1 MKATDKIKTYAV
13 TIKGPNNFSYEK
25 LVGDTSKKEAMKY
38 AEKSLL
44 FDGQWVDSIRKCV
57 KSDIG
62 RFYKG
67 CA

>member
-25 LVGDTSKKEAMKY
+25 LVGGTSKKEAIET
-38 AEKSLL
+38 AQFFLCE
-44 FDGQWVDSIRKCV
+44 GQHTDSIRKCV

-62 RFYKG
+62 RFHAG